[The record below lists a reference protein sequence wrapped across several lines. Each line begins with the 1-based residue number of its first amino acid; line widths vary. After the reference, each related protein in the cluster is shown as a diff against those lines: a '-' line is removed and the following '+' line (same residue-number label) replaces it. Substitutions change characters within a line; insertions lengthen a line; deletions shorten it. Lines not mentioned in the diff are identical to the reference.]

1 MPAQADQKMVAFYV
15 EQEERDAFKTL
26 CRTLGTDVSSVLR
39 RFVQTAIQ
47 QQSVEFVVART
58 DASEGASAPV
68 VEPEVLKAVLKRLE
82 VLERS
87 VPKFDVDDLVRMRKE
102 VLDGGFGSMRYRMG
116 VMEAQVQS
124 LGGSIA
130 WETKTEKS
138 NLTTE

>member
-15 EQEERDAFKTL
+15 EQDERDAFKNL

-47 QQSVEFVVART
+47 QQSVDFVVART
-58 DASEGASAPV
+58 EASEGASAPV

-87 VPKFDVDDLVRMRKE
+87 VPKFDLDDLVRMRKE
-102 VLDGGFGSMRYRMG
+102 VLGGGFGSLRYRMG

-130 WETKTEKS
+130 WETTTEKIE
-138 NLTTE
+138 T